1 VCRALSSIDIALGD
15 KNEMDLLG
23 DNLNKIEVGEM
34 QLFRSLAVYPLFR
47 STNAFENPGYVLLD
61 DAIAAGTARVTEVK
75 GGGSVPELRFENL
88 ADSPVLLVD
97 GQELIGA
104 KQNRVVNLTI
114 LAPGKVR
121 SLYPF
126 PV

>member
-1 VCRALSSIDIALGD
+1 
-15 KNEMDLLG
+15 MDLLG

-88 ADSPVLLVD
+88 ADSPVLMVD